1 VLKSW
6 PYQSRHVRVNV
17 KRKVPVG
24 RPSVLRHTNALSILA
39 LLRECGTCSR
49 ADLVRAS
56 GLSAPTVTN
65 VVKDL
70 LAANLVEPLGEGAS
84 RGGRPPD
91 MIRFKAKRGCVSAV
105 QVSSSEL
112 SFLLADLDGNELG
125 TLILPLTKRK
135 TTPEAICGYIGEC
148 LRTLLLKQKMTRD
161 QLLVLVVGVPA
172 IANVNDGVV
181 LAISTL
187 EGWRSI
193 ELRKML
199 NKIVDCLVIIEND
212 TNLAALGERYRG
224 ASRTE
229 RDFVFVSIGANV
241 SAGIILNSKI
251 HHGAQWSAG
260 EIAYLRL
267 PNTSRKQP
275 RLYEFGELESVLTS
289 SGILASWRELN
300 GAKGRWRTGQAKIT
314 DGVQVLNLAE
324 AGDALAEKIVQ
335 HRVGIVSDIVLN
347 LSLILNPSLILLGGP
362 IGSHP
367 ALLRGVQ
374 KQLEGSEFG
383 ITRLRAGALGNMA
396 VLWGAVLLALD
407 VIPEVLLPPSPS

>member
-1 VLKSW
+1 
-6 PYQSRHVRVNV
+6 V
-17 KRKVPVG
+17 KRKSVPIG

-39 LLRECGTCSR
+39 LLREAGTCSR

-70 LAANLVEPLGEGAS
+70 LEAGLIEPLGEGES

-91 MIRFKAKRGCVSAV
+91 MIRFKSRRGCVLAV
-105 QVSSSEL
+105 QISSSNL

-125 TLILPLTKRK
+125 TLQLPLAKKK
-135 TTPEAICGYIGEC
+135 TTPEAVCGYIGESIRSL
-148 LRTLLLKQKMTRD
+148 LRRQKMTRD

-172 IANVNDGVV
+172 ITNVDDGIV

-187 EGWRSI
+187 DGWRSV
-193 ELRKML
+193 ELRSML
-199 NKIVDCLVIIEND
+199 NKVIDCMVIIEND
-212 TNLAALGERYRG
+212 TNLAAQGERYRG
-224 ASRTE
+224 ASRQE
-229 RDFVFVSIGANV
+229 QNFVFISIGTNV
-241 SAGIILNSKI
+241 SAGIILNGKI

-275 RLYEFGELESVLTS
+275 TIYEFGELESVLTS
-289 SGILASWRELN
+289 SGILASWREEN
-300 GAKGRWRTGQAKIT
+300 GSAGSGHKSASEVKNAM
-314 DGVQVLNLAE
+314 QVLNLAA
-324 AGDALAEKIVQ
+324 AGDTRAEKIVQ
-335 HRVGIVSDIVLN
+335 YRASIVSDIVLD
-347 LSLILNPSLILLGGP
+347 LSLILNPSLILLGGT

-383 ITRLRAGALGNMA
+383 VTRVVAGALGDMA
-396 VLWGAVLLALD
+396 VLWGAVLLALE
-407 VIPEVLLPPSPS
+407 VIPEVLLPSTPA

>member
-1 VLKSW
+1 M
-6 PYQSRHVRVNV
+6 
-17 KRKVPVG
+17 KRKSVSIG

-39 LLRECGTCSR
+39 LLREAGACSR

-70 LAANLVEPLGEGAS
+70 LAANLIEPLGEGES
-84 RGGRPPD
+84 SGGRPPD
-91 MIRFKAKRGCVSAV
+91 MIRFKSRRGCVLAV
-105 QVSSSEL
+105 QISSKDL
-112 SFLLADLDGNELG
+112 SFLLADLDGNEIG
-125 TLILPLTKRK
+125 TLNLSLAKMK
-135 TTPEAICGYIGEC
+135 TTPEAVCGYIGEG
-148 LRTLLLKQKMTRD
+148 LRTLLRQQKMTRN

-172 IANVNDGVV
+172 ITNVNDGIV

-187 EGWRSI
+187 EGWRSVD
-193 ELRKML
+193 LRSML

-212 TNLAALGERYRG
+212 TNLAAQGERYRG
-224 ASRTE
+224 ASQSE
-229 RDFVFVSIGANV
+229 RDFILISIGSNV
-241 SAGIILNSKI
+241 SAGIILNGKI

-275 RLYEFGELESVLTS
+275 TIYEFGELESVLTS
-289 SGILASWRELN
+289 SGILANWRELN
-300 GAKGRWRTGQAKIT
+300 GAKGHRRKGQAGIS
-314 DGVQVLNLAE
+314 DAVQVLNLAE
-324 AGDALAEKIVQ
+324 TGDTLAEKIVQ
-335 HRVGIVSDIVLN
+335 RRASIVSDIVLN
-347 LSLILNPSLILLGGP
+347 LSLVLNPNLILLGGS

-367 ALLRGVQ
+367 ALIRGVQ

-383 ITRLRAGALGNMA
+383 VARVRAGMLGDRA

-407 VIPEVLLPPSPS
+407 VIPEVLLPPSSP

>member
-1 VLKSW
+1 M
-6 PYQSRHVRVNV
+6 
-17 KRKVPVG
+17 KRKSVPIG

-39 LLRECGTCSR
+39 LLREAGTCSR

-70 LAANLVEPLGEGAS
+70 LEAGLIEPLGEGES

-91 MIRFKAKRGCVSAV
+91 MIRFKSRRGCVLAV
-105 QVSSSEL
+105 QISSSNL

-125 TLILPLTKRK
+125 TLQLPLAKKK
-135 TTPEAICGYIGEC
+135 TTPEAVCGYIGESIRSL
-148 LRTLLLKQKMTRD
+148 LRRQKMTRD

-172 IANVNDGVV
+172 ITNVDDGIV

-187 EGWRSI
+187 DGWRSV
-193 ELRKML
+193 ELRSML
-199 NKIVDCLVIIEND
+199 NKVIDCMVIIEND
-212 TNLAALGERYRG
+212 TNLAAQGERYRG
-224 ASRTE
+224 ASRQE
-229 RDFVFVSIGANV
+229 QNFVFISIGTNV
-241 SAGIILNSKI
+241 SAGIILNGKI

-275 RLYEFGELESVLTS
+275 TIYEFGELESVLTS
-289 SGILASWRELN
+289 SGILASWREEN
-300 GAKGRWRTGQAKIT
+300 GSAGSGHKSASEVKNAM
-314 DGVQVLNLAE
+314 QVLNLAA
-324 AGDALAEKIVQ
+324 AGDTRAEKIVQ
-335 HRVGIVSDIVLN
+335 YRASIVSDIVLD
-347 LSLILNPSLILLGGP
+347 LSLILNPSLILLGGT

-383 ITRLRAGALGNMA
+383 VTRVVAGALGDMA
-396 VLWGAVLLALD
+396 VLWGAVLLALE
-407 VIPEVLLPPSPS
+407 VIPEVLLPSTPA